1 MADLGFLVPLM
12 ARHWGIPMRLEPGA
26 NQVALTFDD
35 GPHPVGT
42 PAALEA
48 LATANTTATF
58 FLVGERVR
66 AEPALAREI
75 VDAGHRVALH
85 CDRHRNAL
93 RLTGA
98 QLRDDIAAAHATIA
112 DATGVSCTLQRAPLG
127 IYTPAFVRE
136 VRSAGL
142 TPWLWSKWGRDW
154 RRKATA
160 ETIAVDATAD
170 LTDGD
175 VLLLHDGDDYSAAGS
190 HLRTVAALPA
200 ILNAVEARNLAAVA
214 LPI

>member
-1 MADLGFLVPLM
+1 M
-12 ARHWGIPMRLEPGA
+12 
-26 NQVALTFDD
+26 
-35 GPHPVGT
+35 
-42 PAALEA
+42 
-48 LATANTTATF
+48 
-58 FLVGERVR
+58 
-66 AEPALAREI
+66 
-75 VDAGHRVALH
+75 
-85 CDRHRNAL
+85 
-93 RLTGA
+93 
-98 QLRDDIAAAHATIA
+98 
-112 DATGVSCTLQRAPLG
+112 
-127 IYTPAFVRE
+127 RE